1 MFFQL
6 TAVKLACVCVF
17 VWERERERESCTTN
31 IRIDS
36 LTIEQK
42 TFLTYGCL
50 CGESNTLDLL
60 LFCKRVRVYTAETGK
75 NCVWCERIQN
85 FNFYS
90 RLFVSLVV
98 SLKENHAP
106 VLSFFF
112 VDGSA
117 VPQFSIQCDLLSI
130 VISAL
135 CFFVSR
141 LFVAPNS
148 FHIYF
153 ARQQFVSIE
162 TVYQYT
168 HSVCEIRLSF
178 YSIFIVILCSIA
190 NQIDNNLMTCTR
202 ISSMALSS
210 LLSLEINEYKC
221 TQSIVATRV
230 KRTT

>member
-1 MFFQL
+1 MALAARALFVYVMFLQL

-36 LTIEQK
+36 LTIEPK

-106 VLSFFF
+106 VLSFF
-112 VDGSA
+112 VVGGSA
-117 VPQFSIQCDLLSI
+117 VPQSSIQCDLLSI

-141 LFVAPNS
+141 LLHPIPFTYISHASNLSCSRQYIP
-148 FHIYF
+148 IY
-153 ARQQFVSIE
+153 AQ
-162 TVYQYT
+162 
-168 HSVCEIRLSF
+168 CL
-178 YSIFIVILCSIA
+178 
-190 NQIDNNLMTCTR
+190 
-202 ISSMALSS
+202 
-210 LLSLEINEYKC
+210 
-221 TQSIVATRV
+221 
-230 KRTT
+230 